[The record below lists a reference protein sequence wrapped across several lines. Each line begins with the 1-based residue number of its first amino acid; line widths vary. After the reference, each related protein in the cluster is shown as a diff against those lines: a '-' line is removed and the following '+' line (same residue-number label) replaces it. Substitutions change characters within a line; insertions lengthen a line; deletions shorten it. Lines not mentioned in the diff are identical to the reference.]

1 MTDLTKKYFDQ
12 LPQAQGGVMAQ
23 PPDCKECGKP
33 LREYP
38 YSQPG
43 ERKHGWAGCGYFCTK
58 DCAAYWA
65 VSKARKEEKHDN

>member
-1 MTDLTKKYFDQ
+1 ME
-12 LPQAQGGVMAQ
+12 Q
-23 PPDCKECGKP
+23 PPNCKECGEP

-43 ERKHGWAGCGYFCTK
+43 ERKHGWAGNGYFCTK

-65 VSKARKEEKHDN
+65 VSKARKEARDA